1 MSDLS
6 DTPAGMISRL
16 DASLAKHGSDVKLRR
31 LTLGPNA
38 LQIPFDCDVRA
49 SVLPLDAKELVGNID
64 QTWSR
69 VILSPTQID
78 TAQWPAPPRKNDKI
92 VHAGKV
98 RNVEFVKT
106 ISVQNVTVR
115 FELMVGG

>member
-16 DASLAKHGSDVKLRR
+16 DASLAKHGTDAKLRR

-49 SVLPLDAKELVGNID
+49 SILPLKAEELVGNID

-69 VILSPTQID
+69 VIISPTPIGV
-78 TAQWPAPPRKNDKI
+78 AQWTLPIRKGDKI
-92 VHAGKV
+92 VQAGKV
-98 RNVEFVKT
+98 RNIEFVKAIT
-106 ISVQNVTVR
+106 VQNVLVR
-115 FELMVGG
+115 IELTVGG